1 MRRQFLKKFSFAIA
15 LLFAAAPAFA
25 KMQAK
30 PVEWTLDGKAF
41 SGFLVYDDAT
51 SAKRPGVLM
60 VPDWKGAGDNA
71 VAKAE
76 HIAGRD
82 YVVLLAD
89 VYGKGVRPK
98 DDKEASA
105 QVQSLYADRK
115 VLRARANKAL
125 DVLRAQAANA
135 PIDTRRIGAVGY
147 CFGGATVLELAR
159 SGADL
164 AAVVT
169 FHGALNTDKPAVRGD
184 FKPSLLVLN
193 GADDS
198 YVAKDVPAFEKEMND
213 AGVDWQF
220 VNFSG
225 AVHCFALPEAHNP
238 PGCVYNELAMRR
250 GERMMRVFF
259 AERFGYALAK
269 DAEAGKK

>member
-1 MRRQFLKKFSFAIA
+1 MRRIAFAIA
-15 LLFAAAPAFA
+15 LLIAAFPVLA

-30 PVEWTLDGKAF
+30 PVDWTLDGKTF

-51 SAKRPGVLM
+51 TAKRPGVLM

-89 VYGKGVRPK
+89 VYGKGVRPRN
-98 DDKEASA
+98 DEEAMA
-105 QVQSLYADRK
+105 QVKALYADRG

-125 DVLRAQAANA
+125 QVLREQAANA
-135 PIDTRRIGAVGY
+135 PIDLRRIGAVGY

-164 AAVVT
+164 AAVAT
-169 FHGALNTDKPAVRGD
+169 FHGALDTDKPAVRGD

-198 YVAKDVPAFEKEMND
+198 YVAKDIPAFEKEMDD

-238 PGCVYNELAMRR
+238 PGCVYDELAMRR

-259 AERFGYALAK
+259 AERFGYALARR
-269 DAEAGKK
+269 

>member
-1 MRRQFLKKFSFAIA
+1 MRRIAFAIA
-15 LLFAAAPAFA
+15 LLIAAFPVLA

-30 PVEWTLDGKAF
+30 PVDWTLDGKTF

-51 SAKRPGVLM
+51 TAKRPGVLM

-89 VYGKGVRPK
+89 VYGKGVRPRN
-98 DDKEASA
+98 DEEAMA
-105 QVQSLYADRK
+105 QVKALYADRG

-125 DVLRAQAANA
+125 QVLRGQAANA
-135 PIDTRRIGAVGY
+135 PIDLRRIGAVGY

-164 AAVVT
+164 AAVAT
-169 FHGALNTDKPAVRGD
+169 FHGALDTDKPAVRGD

-198 YVAKDVPAFEKEMND
+198 YVAKDIPAFEKEMND

-238 PGCVYNELAMRR
+238 PGCVYDELAMRR
-250 GERMMRVFF
+250 GERMLRVFF
-259 AERFGYALAK
+259 AERFGYALARR
-269 DAEAGKK
+269 